1 MLDEIAIKKE
11 TQRSRDGKVD
21 GHVDFGAQLQLDDN
35 SHEAKNALVFMVVG
49 VNSNWKLPIGYFL
62 INGIESET
70 SAELVTDA
78 LIQLHDVGVEVISL
92 TLDGTSEHFATV
104 KLLGANFDPYNLKP
118 YFLHPINLKNIYVI
132 FDACHMLK
140 LIRNTF
146 GDEKLFIDYKGNK
159 IEWRYIKQLA
169 HLQENEGLRAENE
182 LLFHSRRKVGFLG
195 MYSAALAVIKI
206 YEDYVK
212 KSDAPLRHL
221 LTYKLSQDYLE
232 LFFCAIRARSGW
244 CPNPT
249 CMQFKSSYKRLLI
262 HHEVKGSN
270 GNTTLQHKTKILT
283 VSSGARKKDRIDR
296 YDPEVYD
303 AMVNLRV
310 AKKYELTDGEIDPSR
325 TKDILNVYSLPKK
338 IIEPQ
343 FGAILCSKVLK
354 ELIANPTSVTE
365 LFPELNSHIFDDD
378 VDDLCGHVFSLAKSI
393 INKYIEIRM
402 YALSVISTRRQNGL
416 NARHYK
422 NREMVWLH
430 I

>member
-1 MLDEIAIKKE
+1 MK
-11 TQRSRDGKVD
+11 
-21 GHVDFGAQLQLDDN
+21 
-35 SHEAKNALVFMVVG
+35 
-49 VNSNWKLPIGYFL
+49 
-62 INGIESET
+62 T
-70 SAELVTDA
+70 S
-78 LIQLHDVGVEVISL
+78 
-92 TLDGTSEHFATV
+92 
-104 KLLGANFDPYNLKP
+104 
-118 YFLHPINLKNIYVI
+118 
-132 FDACHMLK
+132 
-140 LIRNTF
+140 
-146 GDEKLFIDYKGNK
+146 
-159 IEWRYIKQLA
+159 
-169 HLQENEGLRAENE
+169 ENE

-221 LTYKLSQDYLE
+221 LTYKLSQDYLG

-338 IIEPQ
+338 VSEFSENSIAYIC
-343 FGAILCSKVLK
+343 GYVIRKIWKKILCEPCRRALICLYIDFISKNNDGNNYIDDCTNYLSYHNALK
-354 ELIANPTSVTE
+354 LILTKSKGN
-365 LFPELNSHIFDDD
+365 LI
-378 VDDLCGHVFSLAKSI
+378 GH
-393 INKYIEIRM
+393 
-402 YALSVISTRRQNGL
+402 
-416 NARHYK
+416 
-422 NREMVWLH
+422 
-430 I
+430 